1 MSVQHRS
8 VQLSA
13 ASLAVVLSRDEDI
26 KYSASSTTGQD
37 VFADF
42 KSQNSRSFWNKRLV
56 KAVAEVSFQGWLENY
71 VLLVQGNANNLEV
84 LREAWMRRALRS
96 PKGYT
101 IKAVGDLSPVQM
113 SPISQS
119 QFIPLSEIL
128 CSVISDMN
136 SAHVVVN
143 QEALINHMMKA
154 HPGMTIPTQDIL
166 YNALGTL
173 IKERKI
179 YHTGEGYFVVTPQT
193 YFITNNMVKE
203 RNWWSA
209 GETDLPSPPPITY
222 LVSNESCMDTSSEV
236 PVMAHCKSC
245 SCFTPPSIVPPS
257 VQEHQ
262 SISISECTGKSLKWP
277 KEHKPSIQ
285 HQSTST
291 AADYQASEISKSTNT
306 SRKDKEKA
314 GRKFGLN
321 LFRRNTGKK
330 DNKLKKEYAT
340 FSGQFPPEEWPVR
353 DEDDLNNLPRDLEH
367 AIIKR
372 INPELTVDNLVKHT
386 VLMKK
391 LEEKAERGTEK
402 AERGTEKAVDK
413 GISTEALLAKQRH
426 HTSKA
431 VGKKLTPRATRSKRR
446 GPSSK
451 EKQRAKNKTF
461 QCAEDLE
468 ADDQI
473 MPHPSALDEPDNNVE
488 STILNPKC
496 VYKKRIDNPFLGL
509 PGRDVET
516 NNHKEQRRKEAKI
529 PTAGR
534 RERPG
539 HRSKSWDPHRAKAIT
554 DSVEKSHTLKDAPC
568 EQVHERAPTVNS
580 TLDVQPIQELC
591 GDYSSAYPESST
603 LRIEDKIKLREN
615 KIRSR
620 DFRNDRLKEMK
631 HQDGHLR
638 NVPDQNNIVD
648 NPSHCEVP
656 LSWPKPTIQR
666 RLSLHLLN
674 SKEESHH
681 RPDLLSSHQQVGNIT
696 SHQLP
701 DGQTLDRNTSQTESE
716 VYTDDEHHIYQKAVE
731 DEDGCSSVCLNEEC
745 ILDCELSQTSKACY
759 YESVCADG
767 GWDGDFIEEHVHH
780 KPTRTSHRPHEYRWQ
795 SSDHQILQKGA
806 SPRQESV
813 QCLRKRLHESS
824 LADDEH
830 TEALETSI
838 FDYCQT
844 SEVESDSETIHKSA
858 DEADA
863 GKSNNWIHHQELK
876 NCHQSTI
883 DTFEDTGNI
892 SANLNDPT
900 GACAGETAESQ
911 SYTADSGIDSPRIHM
926 SVTSSNSAILNG
938 LKHRG
943 FLQNLENLHSNGIHP
958 QSSLLK
964 LTPVMNV

>member
-13 ASLAVVLSRDEDI
+13 ASLAVVLCRDEDI
-26 KYSASSTTGQD
+26 KFSASNTNGQD

-143 QEALINHMMKA
+143 QEALINHMIKA

-203 RNWWSA
+203 RNWWSS
-209 GETDLPSPPPITY
+209 GDIDLPSPPPITY

-236 PVMAHCKSC
+236 PVLAHCKSC

-257 VQEHQ
+257 VQDHQ

-330 DNKLKKEYAT
+330 DNKPKKEYAT

-402 AERGTEKAVDK
+402 AVDK

-431 VGKKLTPRATRSKRR
+431 VGKKLAPRATRSKRR

-451 EKQRAKNKTF
+451 EKQRAKDKTF
-461 QCAEDLE
+461 QHAKDLE
-468 ADDQI
+468 EDDQI
-473 MPHPSALDEPDNNVE
+473 MPHLRAEFALDDPDNNVE

-516 NNHKEQRRKEAKI
+516 NIHHKEQRRREAKI
-529 PTAGR
+529 PSAIR
-534 RERPG
+534 RERTG
-539 HRSKSWDPHRAKAIT
+539 HRSKSWDPHRAKAMA

-568 EQVHERAPTVNS
+568 KQVHERVPTVDS

-603 LRIEDKIKLREN
+603 LRIEDKIKLRQN
-615 KIRSR
+615 KVRSR
-620 DFRNDRLKEMK
+620 EFRNDRLKEMK

-638 NVPDQNNIVD
+638 HVPDQNNIVD
-648 NPSHCEVP
+648 NPSHCDTTEVP

-681 RPDLLSSHQQVGNIT
+681 RPDLLSSHQQVGNVT

-731 DEDGCSSVCLNEEC
+731 DEDGCSSICLNEEC
-745 ILDCELSQTSKACY
+745 ILDCELSQTNVARY
-759 YESVCADG
+759 HESVCADG
-767 GWDGDFIEEHVHH
+767 GWDGHFIKEHAHH
-780 KPTRTSHRPHEYRWQ
+780 KPTRTTHRPHEYRWQ

-806 SPRQESV
+806 SPRQEV

-824 LADDEH
+824 LADEH
-830 TEALETSI
+830 TEALESSI

-863 GKSNNWIHHQELK
+863 GKSNNWISHQDLK
-876 NCHQSTI
+876 DCHQST
-883 DTFEDTGNI
+883 TETSEHTGNN

-911 SYTADSGIDSPRIHM
+911 SYTADSGIDSPRTHM

-943 FLQNLENLHSNGIHP
+943 FLQNLEKLHSNGIHP

>member
-13 ASLAVVLSRDEDI
+13 ASLAVVLCRDEDS
-26 KYSASSTTGQD
+26 KHSASSTSGQD

-42 KSQNSRSFWNKRLV
+42 KSQNSRSFWNNRLV
-56 KAVAEVSFQGWLENY
+56 KAVSEVSFQGWLENC

-96 PKGYT
+96 PRGYT
-101 IKAVGDLSPVQM
+101 IRSVGDLSPVQM

-136 SAHVVVN
+136 AAHVVVN

-166 YNALGTL
+166 YSALGAL

-203 RNWWSA
+203 RNWWSS
-209 GETDLPSPPPITY
+209 GDNDLPSPPPMTY
-222 LVSNESCMDTSSEV
+222 LVSNESCMDTSTEV

-257 VQEHQ
+257 AQDHP
-262 SISISECTGKSLKWP
+262 SISISECTGKSLKCP

-291 AADYQASEISKSTNT
+291 TADCQASEISKSTNT

-330 DNKLKKEYAT
+330 ENKLKKEYAT

-372 INPELTVDNLVKHT
+372 INPDLTVDNLVKHT

-391 LEEKAERGTEK
+391 LEEKVET
-402 AERGTEKAVDK
+402 TMEKAVDK
-413 GISTEALLAKQRH
+413 GISTEALLSKQRL
-426 HTSKA
+426 HTSKP
-431 VGKKLTPRATRSKRR
+431 VGKKSAPRATRSRRR

-451 EKQRAKNKTF
+451 EKQREKSKTS

-468 ADDQI
+468 ADDEI
-473 MPHPSALDEPDNNVE
+473 LPHLRTEFALDEPDNQEE
-488 STILNPKC
+488 STILNLKC
-496 VYKKRIDNPFLGL
+496 VYKKRIDNPFLGM
-509 PGRDVET
+509 PGTNVET
-516 NNHKEQRRKEAKI
+516 NTTHKEQKRREVKI
-529 PTAGR
+529 PISGR
-534 RERPG
+534 RERPS
-539 HRSKSWDPHRAKAIT
+539 HRSKSWDPHRAKAIV

-568 EQVHERAPTVNS
+568 KQLNESAPTVDS

-591 GDYSSAYPESST
+591 GDYSSVYPESST
-603 LRIEDKIKLREN
+603 LRIEDKIRLREN
-615 KIRSR
+615 KVRSR
-620 DFRNDRLKEMK
+620 EFRNGRVREIKL
-631 HQDGHLR
+631 QDGALR
-638 NVPDQNNIVD
+638 HIHDQKNIVD
-648 NPSHCEVP
+648 RATHCDTTDAP
-656 LSWPKPTIQR
+656 LSWSKPTIKH

-681 RPDLLSSHQQVGNIT
+681 RPDLLCSHQQVGNST
-696 SHQLP
+696 SHQLS

-716 VYTDDEHHIYQKAVE
+716 VYTDDEYRIYQKSVE
-731 DEDGCSSVCLNEEC
+731 DENGCSSVYLNKEC
-745 ILDCELSQTSKACY
+745 VPDRDIPQTGTAHCN
-759 YESVCADG
+759 EPVCADG
-767 GWDGDFIEEHVHH
+767 GWDGHFIQERTYH
-780 KPTRTSHRPHEYRWQ
+780 KPTRTTYRSHEYRWQ
-795 SSDHQILQKGA
+795 PSDHQILQKGA
-806 SPRQESV
+806 SPKQEV
-813 QCLRKRLHESS
+813 QSLRKRLQESS

-830 TEALETSI
+830 TETLESSI
-838 FDYCQT
+838 FDYCQA

-858 DEADA
+858 DEAEA
-863 GKSNNWIHHQELK
+863 GKSNHWICHPELK
-876 NCHQSTI
+876 DQRTNKDS
-883 DTFEDTGNI
+883 GNV
-892 SANLNDPT
+892 SASLNDPRE
-900 GACAGETAESQ
+900 ACAGETTEIQ
-911 SYTADSGIDSPRIHM
+911 SYTADSGIDSPRTHM
-926 SVTSSNSAILNG
+926 SVTCSDSAILKG

-943 FLQNLENLHSNGIHP
+943 FLQNLEKLHSSGIQP

>member
-1 MSVQHRS
+1 MSVQHRL

-13 ASLAVVLSRDEDI
+13 ASLAVVLCRDEDS
-26 KYSASSTTGQD
+26 KYSASSAGGQD

-56 KAVAEVSFQGWLENY
+56 QAVSEVSFQGWLENS

-96 PKGYT
+96 PKGYV

-136 SAHVVVN
+136 ASNVVVN
-143 QEALINHMMKA
+143 QEAMINHMMKA

-166 YNALGTL
+166 YSALGAL

-209 GETDLPSPPPITY
+209 GENDLPSPPPITY
-222 LVSNESCMDTSSEV
+222 LVSNESCMDTSAEA

-245 SCFTPPSIVPPS
+245 SCFTPPSIIPPS
-257 VQEHQ
+257 VQDHQ
-262 SISISECTGKSLKWP
+262 SISISECTGKSLKWS
-277 KEHKPSIQ
+277 KEPKPSIQ

-291 AADYQASEISKSTNT
+291 ADYQASEISKSTNT

-330 DNKLKKEYAT
+330 ENKSKKEYAT

-372 INPELTVDNLVKHT
+372 INPDLTVDNLVKHT

-391 LEEKAERGTEK
+391 LEEKAER
-402 AERGTEKAVDK
+402 AMDKAVDK
-413 GISTEALLAKQRH
+413 GISTEALLSKQRH
-426 HTSKA
+426 HTSKP
-431 VGKKLTPRATRSKRR
+431 VGKKSAPRATRSRRR
-446 GPSSK
+446 GPTSK
-451 EKQRAKNKTF
+451 EKQRVKCKTL

-468 ADDQI
+468 ADDPIPPQI
-473 MPHPSALDEPDNNVE
+473 QTEFALDEPDNQE
-488 STILNPKC
+488 DSSILNPKC
-496 VYKKRIDNPFLGL
+496 VYKKRIDNPFMGL

-516 NNHKEQRRKEAKI
+516 NTNHKEQRRREAKI
-529 PTAGR
+529 PTSGR
-534 RERPG
+534 RERSG
-539 HRSKSWDPHRAKAIT
+539 HRSKSWDPHRAKAVA
-554 DSVEKSHTLKDAPC
+554 DSVEKSHTLKDAAC
-568 EQVHERAPTVNS
+568 EQFHESAPTVDS
-580 TLDVQPIQELC
+580 TLDVQPVQELC

-603 LRIEDKIKLREN
+603 LRIEDKIRLRES

-620 DFRNDRLKEMK
+620 EFRNGKVRELKR
-631 HQDGHLR
+631 QGGDLR
-638 NVPDQNNIVD
+638 QVPDQKNIVD
-648 NPSHCEVP
+648 HTKHCDTTEVP

-674 SKEESHH
+674 SKEECHH
-681 RPDLLSSHQQVGNIT
+681 RPDLLSSHQQIGNIT
-696 SHQLP
+696 SHQP
-701 DGQTLDRNTSQTESE
+701 SDGQTLDRNTSQTESE
-716 VYTDDEHHIYQKAVE
+716 VYTDDEYRIYQKTVE
-731 DEDGCSSVCLNEEC
+731 DEDECSSVCVNEEC
-745 ILDCELSQTSKACY
+745 VFDCEVSQTGKARCR
-759 YESVCADG
+759 EPVCAG
-767 GWDGDFIEEHVHH
+767 GVWDGQFVEEHAHH
-780 KPTRTSHRPHEYRWQ
+780 KSTRTTYRSHEYRWQ

-806 SPRQESV
+806 NSKQEIL
-813 QCLRKRLHESS
+813 QGLRKRPQVSS

-830 TEALETSI
+830 TEALESSI

-858 DEADA
+858 DEAES
-863 GKSNNWIHHQELK
+863 GKTNHWICHPDLK
-876 NCHQSTI
+876 NCNQRINETSK
-883 DTFEDTGNI
+883 DAGNI
-892 SANLNDPT
+892 SASLNDPT
-900 GACAGETAESQ
+900 GACAGETKENQ
-911 SYTADSGIDSPRIHM
+911 SYTADSGIDSPRTHM
-926 SVTSSNSAILNG
+926 SVTSSNSAILKG

-943 FLQNLENLHSNGIHP
+943 FLQNLEKLHSNGIHP

>member
-1 MSVQHRS
+1 
-8 VQLSA
+8 
-13 ASLAVVLSRDEDI
+13 
-26 KYSASSTTGQD
+26 
-37 VFADF
+37 
-42 KSQNSRSFWNKRLV
+42 
-56 KAVAEVSFQGWLENY
+56 
-71 VLLVQGNANNLEV
+71 
-84 LREAWMRRALRS
+84 MRRALRS

-101 IKAVGDLSPVQM
+101 IKAVAHGRSEHNQNLWTTEVSLLLGGIWFAHYKHEADCDLSPVQM

-136 SAHVVVN
+136 AANVVVN

-166 YNALGTL
+166 YSALGAL

-209 GETDLPSPPPITY
+209 GDNDLPSPPPITY
-222 LVSNESCMDTSSEV
+222 LVSNESCMDTSAEV

-245 SCFTPPSIVPPS
+245 SCFTPPSIVPSS
-257 VQEHQ
+257 VQDHQ

-277 KEHKPSIQ
+277 KEQKPSIQ

-330 DNKLKKEYAT
+330 ENKPKKEYAT

-372 INPELTVDNLVKHT
+372 INPDLTVDNLVKHT

-391 LEEKAERGTEK
+391 LEEKAER
-402 AERGTEKAVDK
+402 AIEKAVDK
-413 GISTEALLAKQRH
+413 GISTEALITKQRP

-431 VGKKLTPRATRSKRR
+431 VGKKSAPRATRSKRR

-451 EKQRAKNKTF
+451 EKQRAKSKTL

-468 ADDQI
+468 GDDEI
-473 MPHPSALDEPDNNVE
+473 LPHLRGEFALDEPDSHE
-488 STILNPKC
+488 DLNAKC

-509 PGRDVET
+509 PGRDLET
-516 NNHKEQRRKEAKI
+516 NITHKEQRRREAKI
-529 PTAGR
+529 PNSGR

-539 HRSKSWDPHRAKAIT
+539 HRSKSWDPHRPKEIA
-554 DSVEKSHTLKDAPC
+554 DSVEKSHTLKDASC
-568 EQVHERAPTVNS
+568 EQGVDS
-580 TLDVQPIQELC
+580 TLDVQPVQELC

-603 LRIEDKIKLREN
+603 LRIEDKIRLREN
-615 KIRSR
+615 KVRSR
-620 DFRNDRLKEMK
+620 EFRNGRVRESKR
-631 HQDGHLR
+631 QDGDLR
-638 NVPDQNNIVD
+638 HVPDQKNTID
-648 NPSHCEVP
+648 HATHCDQTEVP
-656 LSWPKPTIQR
+656 LLWPKPTIQR

-674 SKEESHH
+674 TKEESHH
-681 RPDLLSSHQQVGNIT
+681 RPDLLSSHQELGNIT
-696 SHQLP
+696 SHQLS

-716 VYTDDEHHIYQKAVE
+716 VYTDDEYRIYQKAVE
-731 DEDGCSSVCLNEEC
+731 DEDGCSSICLNEEC
-745 ILDCELSQTSKACY
+745 VLDREKPQTSTARCR
-759 YESVCADG
+759 EPVCADG
-767 GWDGDFIEEHVHH
+767 GWDGHFGHAEEHAHH
-780 KPTRTSHRPHEYRWQ
+780 KPTRTRSHEYRWQ
-795 SSDHQILQKGA
+795 SSDHQSLQKGA
-806 SPRQESV
+806 KPKQEV
-813 QCLRKRLHESS
+813 QVLRKGMQESS
-824 LADDEH
+824 LANDEH
-830 TEALETSI
+830 TEALESSI

-858 DEADA
+858 DEAEA
-863 GKSNNWIHHQELK
+863 GKSNHWICHPELK
-876 NCHQSTI
+876 DCHQRTNETS
-883 DTFEDTGNI
+883 EDTGNI
-892 SANLNDPT
+892 SASLNDPT
-900 GACAGETAESQ
+900 GACAGETTESQ
-911 SYTADSGIDSPRIHM
+911 SYTADSGIDSPRTHM
-926 SVTSSNSAILNG
+926 SVTSSNSTILKG

-943 FLQNLENLHSNGIHP
+943 FLQNLEKLQSNGIHP

>member
-1 MSVQHRS
+1 MSVQHRL

-13 ASLAVVLSRDEDI
+13 ASLAVVLSRDED
-26 KYSASSTTGQD
+26 SACSTNGQD

-101 IKAVGDLSPVQM
+101 IQAVGDLSPVQM

-136 SAHVVVN
+136 STHVIVN

-166 YNALGTL
+166 YNALGAL

-209 GETDLPSPPPITY
+209 GDGDLPSPPPITY
-222 LVSNESCMDTSSEV
+222 LVSNKSCMDTSNEV

-257 VQEHQ
+257 VPEHQ
-262 SISISECTGKSLKWP
+262 SISISECTGKSLKWS
-277 KEHKPSIQ
+277 KEHKPSVQ

-321 LFRRNTGKK
+321 IFRRNTGKK
-330 DNKLKKEYAT
+330 DNKLKKEYVT

-391 LEEKAERGTEK
+391 LEEKAEI
-402 AERGTEKAVDK
+402 GTEKAVDK

-431 VGKKLTPRATRSKRR
+431 VGKKSAPRATRSKRR

-468 ADDQI
+468 ADDQST
-473 MPHPSALDEPDNNVE
+473 PHLRAELALDEPDNNVE

-509 PGRDVET
+509 PGKDVET
-516 NNHKEQRRKEAKI
+516 NINHKEQRRREAKI
-529 PTAGR
+529 PNTGR

-539 HRSKSWDPHRAKAIT
+539 HRSKSWDPHRAKAIA
-554 DSVEKSHTLKDAPC
+554 DSVERSHTLKDAPC
-568 EQVHERAPTVNS
+568 EQVHERAQTVDS
-580 TLDVQPIQELC
+580 TLDGQPMQELC

-615 KIRSR
+615 KVRSR
-620 DFRNDRLKEMK
+620 EFRNDRLKEIK

-638 NVPDQNNIVD
+638 NVPDQYNIVE
-648 NPSHCEVP
+648 NPSHCETTEVP
-656 LSWPKPTIQR
+656 LLWPKPTVQR

-696 SHQLP
+696 NHQLP
-701 DGQTLDRNTSQTESE
+701 DGQTLERNTSQTESE
-716 VYTDDEHHIYQKAVE
+716 VYTDDEHRIYQKAVE

-745 ILDCELSQTSKACY
+745 IIDCELSQTSIARY
-759 YESVCADG
+759 HESVRADG
-767 GWDGDFIEEHVHH
+767 GWNGHFIEEHAHH
-780 KPTRTSHRPHEYRWQ
+780 KPTRTTHRPHEFRWQ
-795 SSDHQILQKGA
+795 SSDHQRLQKGD
-806 SPRQESV
+806 SPRQEV

-824 LADDEH
+824 LAEDEH

-858 DEADA
+858 DEADV
-863 GKSNNWIHHQELK
+863 GKSNNWIRHQELK
-876 NCHQSTI
+876 DCHQNTRETSK
-883 DTFEDTGNI
+883 DTGNI
-892 SANLNDPT
+892 SANPNDPT
-900 GACAGETAESQ
+900 GPAESQ
-911 SYTADSGIDSPRIHM
+911 SCTADSGIDSPRL
-926 SVTSSNSAILNG
+926 V
-938 LKHRG
+938 
-943 FLQNLENLHSNGIHP
+943 
-958 QSSLLK
+958 
-964 LTPVMNV
+964 

>member
-1 MSVQHRS
+1 MSVQHRL

-26 KYSASSTTGQD
+26 KYSASSTNGQD

-101 IKAVGDLSPVQM
+101 IQAVGDLTPVQM

-136 SAHVVVN
+136 STHVIVN

-209 GETDLPSPPPITY
+209 GDSDLPSPPPITY
-222 LVSNESCMDTSSEV
+222 LVSNESCMDTSNEV

-257 VQEHQ
+257 VPEHQ
-262 SISISECTGKSLKWP
+262 SISECTGKSLKWS
-277 KEHKPSIQ
+277 KEHKPSVQ

-402 AERGTEKAVDK
+402 AVDK

-431 VGKKLTPRATRSKRR
+431 VGKKLAPKATRSKRR

-451 EKQRAKNKTF
+451 EKQKAKNKTF

-473 MPHPSALDEPDNNVE
+473 MPHLRAELALDEPDNNVE

-509 PGRDVET
+509 PGKDVET
-516 NNHKEQRRKEAKI
+516 NINHKEQRRREAKI
-529 PTAGR
+529 PITGR

-539 HRSKSWDPHRAKAIT
+539 HRSKSWDPHRDKAIA
-554 DSVEKSHTLKDAPC
+554 DSVERSHTLKDVPC
-568 EQVHERAPTVNS
+568 EQVHERAQTVDS
-580 TLDVQPIQELC
+580 TLDVQPMQELC
-591 GDYSSAYPESST
+591 GDYSSVYPESST

-615 KIRSR
+615 KVRSR
-620 DFRNDRLKEMK
+620 EFKNDRLKEIK

-638 NVPDQNNIVD
+638 NVPDQYNIVH
-648 NPSHCEVP
+648 NPSHCDTTEVP

-696 SHQLP
+696 GHQLP
-701 DGQTLDRNTSQTESE
+701 GGQTLERNTSQTESE
-716 VYTDDEHHIYQKAVE
+716 VYTDDEHRIYQKAVE
-731 DEDGCSSVCLNEEC
+731 DEDGCSSVCLNDEC
-745 ILDCELSQTSKACY
+745 IIDCELSQTSIARY
-759 YESVCADG
+759 HESVCADG
-767 GWDGDFIEEHVHH
+767 GWDGHLIEEHAHH
-780 KPTRTSHRPHEYRWQ
+780 KPTRTTHRPHEYRWQ
-795 SSDHQILQKGA
+795 SSDHLILQKGV
-806 SPRQESV
+806 SPRQEV

-830 TEALETSI
+830 TEALESSI

-863 GKSNNWIHHQELK
+863 GKSNNWIRHQELK
-876 NCHQSTI
+876 DCHQNTRETSK
-883 DTFEDTGNI
+883 DTVNI
-892 SANLNDPT
+892 IANPNDPT
-900 GACAGETAESQ
+900 GSCVGETAESQ
-911 SYTADSGIDSPRIHM
+911 SYAADSGIDSPRTHM

-943 FLQNLENLHSNGIHP
+943 FLQNLEKLHSNGIHP

>member
-1 MSVQHRS
+1 MSAQHRL

-13 ASLAVVLSRDEDI
+13 ASLAVVLCRDEDS
-26 KYSASSTTGQD
+26 KFNASSTNGQD

-42 KSQNSRSFWNKRLV
+42 KSQNLRSFWNKRLV
-56 KAVAEVSFQGWLENY
+56 KAVSEVSFQGWLENS

-96 PKGYT
+96 PKGYI

-136 SAHVVVN
+136 AAHVVVN
-143 QEALINHMMKA
+143 QEALINHMIKA

-166 YNALGTL
+166 YSALGVL

-209 GETDLPSPPPITY
+209 GDNELPSPPPITY
-222 LVSNESCMDTSSEV
+222 LVSNESCMDASTEV

-245 SCFTPPSIVPPS
+245 SCFTPPSIVPSS
-257 VQEHQ
+257 VQDHQ

-277 KEHKPSIQ
+277 KEQKPSIQ

-291 AADYQASEISKSTNT
+291 AVDYQASEISKSTNT

-330 DNKLKKEYAT
+330 ENKPKKEYAT

-372 INPELTVDNLVKHT
+372 INPDLTVDNLVKHT

-391 LEEKAERGTEK
+391 LEEKAEK
-402 AERGTEKAVDK
+402 AMEKAVDK
-413 GISTEALLAKQRH
+413 GISTEALLTRQRP

-431 VGKKLTPRATRSKRR
+431 VGKKSAPKATRSRR
-446 GPSSK
+446 KGPSSK
-451 EKQRAKNKTF
+451 EKQRAKNKTL

-473 MPHPSALDEPDNNVE
+473 LPHLREDFALDEPDIHE
-488 STILNPKC
+488 DLNAKC

-516 NNHKEQRRKEAKI
+516 NISHKEQRRREAKI
-529 PTAGR
+529 PTSGR

-539 HRSKSWDPHRAKAIT
+539 HRSKSWDPHRAKAT
-554 DSVEKSHTLKDAPC
+554 ADSMEKSHTLKDAPC
-568 EQVHERAPTVNS
+568 EQGVDS
-580 TLDVQPIQELC
+580 TLDVQPVQELC
-591 GDYSSAYPESST
+591 EDYSSAYPESST
-603 LRIEDKIKLREN
+603 LRIEDKIRLREN

-620 DFRNDRLKEMK
+620 EYRNGRVREIKC
-631 HQDGHLR
+631 QDGNPRH
-638 NVPDQNNIVD
+638 VPDQKNTVD
-648 NPSHCEVP
+648 HATHCDQTEVP
-656 LSWPKPTIQR
+656 VSWPKPTIQR

-674 SKEESHH
+674 TKEESHH
-681 RPDLLSSHQQVGNIT
+681 RPDLLSSHQQLGNIT
-696 SHQLP
+696 SHQLSE
-701 DGQTLDRNTSQTESE
+701 GHTLERNASQTESE
-716 VYTDDEHHIYQKAVE
+716 VYTDDEYRIYQKTVE
-731 DEDGCSSVCLNEEC
+731 NEDACSSVCLNEEC
-745 ILDCELSQTSKACY
+745 VLDCEIPQTGTAHWC
-759 YESVCADG
+759 EPVCADG
-767 GWDGDFIEEHVHH
+767 GWDGRFVEEHAHH
-780 KPTRTSHRPHEYRWQ
+780 KPTRSRSHEYRWQ

-806 SPRQESV
+806 KPKQEV
-813 QCLRKRLHESS
+813 QSLRKRLQESS

-830 TEALETSI
+830 AEALESSI

-858 DEADA
+858 DEAEA
-863 GKSNNWIHHQELK
+863 GKSNHWICHPELK
-876 NCHQSTI
+876 DCHQRTNETS
-883 DTFEDTGNI
+883 ENTGKI
-892 SANLNDPT
+892 SASLNDPT
-900 GACAGETAESQ
+900 GACAGETTESQ
-911 SYTADSGIDSPRIHM
+911 SYTADSGIDSPRTHM
-926 SVTSSNSAILNG
+926 SVTSSNSAILKG

-943 FLQNLENLHSNGIHP
+943 FLQNLEKLHSNGIHP

>member
-1 MSVQHRS
+1 MSAQQHRS

-13 ASLAVVLSRDEDI
+13 ASLAVVLCRDEDS
-26 KYSASSTTGQD
+26 KFSASSTSGQD
-37 VFADF
+37 VFGDF
-42 KSQNSRSFWNKRLV
+42 RSQNLRSFWNKRLV

-128 CSVISDMN
+128 CSVISDLN
-136 SAHVVVN
+136 ADHVVVN
-143 QEALINHMMKA
+143 QEALINYMMKS

-209 GETDLPSPPPITY
+209 GDNDLPSPPPITY
-222 LVSNESCMDTSSEV
+222 LVSNESCIDTSSEV

-257 VQEHQ
+257 IQDHQ
-262 SISISECTGKSLKWP
+262 SISISDCTGKSLKWP
-277 KEHKPSIQ
+277 KEHKPSVQ

-291 AADYQASEISKSTNT
+291 AADYQASEVSKSTTT
-306 SRKDKEKA
+306 SRKEKEKA
-314 GRKFGLN
+314 GRKFGLS

-330 DNKLKKEYAT
+330 DNKPKKEYAT
-340 FSGQFPPEEWPVR
+340 FSAQFPPEEWPVR

-372 INPELTVDNLVKHT
+372 INPDLTVDNLVKHT

-391 LEEKAERGTEK
+391 LEEKAERGM
-402 AERGTEKAVDK
+402 EKAVDK
-413 GISTEALLAKQRH
+413 GISTEALVPRQRH
-426 HTSKA
+426 HSSKA
-431 VGKKLTPRATRSKRR
+431 MGKKSAPRATRNKRR

-451 EKQRAKNKTF
+451 EKQRTKNKTL
-461 QCAEDLE
+461 QCAVELE

-473 MPHPSALDEPDNNVE
+473 LPHLRGEYALDEPDNPEECTHPNQK
-488 STILNPKC
+488 S

-509 PGRDVET
+509 PGRDIET
-516 NNHKEQRRKEAKI
+516 NINNMEQKRREGKI
-529 PTAGR
+529 PVTGHG
-534 RERPG
+534 ERPG
-539 HRSKSWDPHRAKAIT
+539 HRSKSWDPHRPKAII
-554 DSVEKSHTLKDAPC
+554 DSVDKSQTMKDVPS
-568 EQVHERAPTVNS
+568 EQLHDRTHPADS
-580 TLDVQPIQELC
+580 TLDEQPVQELC
-591 GDYSSAYPESST
+591 GGYSSAYPESST

-615 KIRSR
+615 KVRSR
-620 DFRNDRLKEMK
+620 EFRNGRTREFKK
-631 HQDGHLR
+631 QDGGQRH
-638 NVPDQNNIVD
+638 VPEQKNIVD
-648 NPSHCEVP
+648 HPTHCDTTEVH
-656 LSWPKPTIQR
+656 LSWPKRTIER

-681 RPDLLSSHQQVGNIT
+681 RPDLLSLHHQVGNI
-696 SHQLP
+696 SIHQLS
-701 DGQTLDRNTSQTESE
+701 DCQSLDRNTSHTESE
-716 VYTDDEHHIYQKAVE
+716 VYTDDEHRIYQKTEA
-731 DEDGCSSVCLNEEC
+731 DEDDCSSVCMNEEGVNSK
-745 ILDCELSQTSKACY
+745 LSQISKAHHS
-759 YESVCADG
+759 EPVCVDG
-767 GWDGDFIEEHVHH
+767 GWDAHFSEEHTHH
-780 KPTRTSHRPHEYRWQ
+780 KPIRTTYRQHEFRWQ
-795 SSDHQILQKGA
+795 SSDHKVLHNGPKEDVHIFKKK
-806 SPRQESV
+806 E
-813 QCLRKRLHESS
+813 HESS
-824 LADDEH
+824 LANDEH
-830 TEALETSI
+830 AETFESSI

-844 SEVESDSETIHKSA
+844 SEVESDSETLHKSA

-863 GKSNNWIHHQELK
+863 GKSNHWICHPELK
-876 NCHQSTI
+876 DCHQCTI
-883 DTFEDTGNI
+883 QTSKDTGNI
-892 SANLNDPT
+892 NASISEPT

-911 SYTADSGIDSPRIHM
+911 SYTADSGIDSPRTHM
-926 SVTSSNSAILNG
+926 SVTSNNSAILKG

-943 FLQNLENLHSNGIHP
+943 FLQNLEKLQSNNIHP

>member
-1 MSVQHRS
+1 MSVQQRL

-13 ASLAVVLSRDEDI
+13 ASLAVVLCRDEDS
-26 KYSASSTTGQD
+26 KHSGSSASGQD

-42 KSQNSRSFWNKRLV
+42 KSQNLRSFWNKRLV
-56 KAVAEVSFQGWLENY
+56 KAVSEVSFQGWLENS

-101 IKAVGDLSPVQM
+101 IRAVGDLSPVQM

-136 SAHVVVN
+136 ASHVIVN

-166 YNALGTL
+166 YSALGAL

-209 GETDLPSPPPITY
+209 GDNDLPSPPPITY
-222 LVSNESCMDTSSEV
+222 LVSNESCMDTSTEV

-257 VQEHQ
+257 AQDHQ
-262 SISISECTGKSLKWP
+262 SISISECTGKSLKWS

-291 AADYQASEISKSTNT
+291 TADYQASEISKSTNT
-306 SRKDKEKA
+306 SRKDKEKS

-330 DNKLKKEYAT
+330 ENKPKKEYAT

-367 AIIKR
+367 SIIKR
-372 INPELTVDNLVKHT
+372 INPDLTVDNLVKHT

-391 LEEKAERGTEK
+391 LEEKA
-402 AERGTEKAVDK
+402 VDK
-413 GISTEALLAKQRH
+413 GISTEALLSKQRH
-426 HTSKA
+426 HTSKS
-431 VGKKLTPRATRSKRR
+431 VGKKSAPRATRSRR
-446 GPSSK
+446 RVPTSK
-451 EKQRAKNKTF
+451 EKQRAKSKTL

-468 ADDQI
+468 ADDEI
-473 MPHPSALDEPDNNVE
+473 LPHLRTEFALDEPDNQEE

-496 VYKKRIDNPFLGL
+496 VYKKRIDNPFLGM

-516 NNHKEQRRKEAKI
+516 NTNHKEQKRREAKI
-529 PTAGR
+529 PTPGR

-539 HRSKSWDPHRAKAIT
+539 HRSKSWDPHQAKAIA

-568 EQVHERAPTVNS
+568 EQLHESAQTVDS
-580 TLDVQPIQELC
+580 TLDVQPVQELC

-603 LRIEDKIKLREN
+603 LRIEDKIRLREN
-615 KIRSR
+615 KVRSR
-620 DFRNDRLKEMK
+620 EFRNSRVREIK
-631 HQDGHLR
+631 HQDGALR
-638 NVPDQNNIVD
+638 HVHDQKNIVD
-648 NPSHCEVP
+648 HATLCDTTEVP
-656 LSWPKPTIQR
+656 LSWPKPTIQH

-681 RPDLLSSHQQVGNIT
+681 RPDLLCSHPQVGDCT
-696 SHQLP
+696 SHQLS

-716 VYTDDEHHIYQKAVE
+716 VYTDDEYRIYQKAVE
-731 DEDGCSSVCLNEEC
+731 DENGCSSVCLNEEC
-745 ILDCELSQTSKACY
+745 VLDRETSTARCN
-759 YESVCADG
+759 EPVFADG
-767 GWDGDFIEEHVHH
+767 GWDGHFVEEHTHH
-780 KPTRTSHRPHEYRWQ
+780 KPTRTTYRSHEYRWQ
-795 SSDHQILQKGA
+795 PSDHQILQKGA
-806 SPRQESV
+806 SPKQEV
-813 QCLRKRLHESS
+813 QSLRKRLQESS
-824 LADDEH
+824 LADEEH
-830 TEALETSI
+830 TEALESSI
-838 FDYCQT
+838 FDYCHA

-858 DEADA
+858 DEAEA
-863 GKSNNWIHHQELK
+863 CKSNHWI
-876 NCHQSTI
+876 CHPESKDQRTN
-883 DTFEDTGNI
+883 EDSGNI
-892 SANLNDPT
+892 SASLNDPR
-900 GACAGETAESQ
+900 GACAGETTESQ
-911 SYTADSGIDSPRIHM
+911 SYTADSGIDSPRTHM
-926 SVTSSNSAILNG
+926 SVTCSDSAILKG

-943 FLQNLENLHSNGIHP
+943 FLQNLEKLHSTGIHP

>member
-1 MSVQHRS
+1 MSVQHRV
-8 VQLSA
+8 VQLSG
-13 ASLAVVLSRDEDI
+13 ASLAVVLCWDEDR
-26 KYSASSTTGQD
+26 KHGASSSSGQD

-56 KAVAEVSFQGWLENY
+56 KAVSEVSFQGWLENS

-96 PKGYT
+96 PRGFS
-101 IKAVGDLSPVQM
+101 IRAVGDLSPVQM

-119 QFIPLSEIL
+119 QYIPLSEIL

-136 SAHVVVN
+136 AANVVVN

-166 YNALGTL
+166 YSALGAL

-209 GETDLPSPPPITY
+209 GDNDLPSPPPITY
-222 LVSNESCMDTSSEV
+222 LVSNESCMDTSTEV

-245 SCFTPPSIVPPS
+245 SCFTSPSIVLPS
-257 VQEHQ
+257 VQDHQ
-262 SISISECTGKSLKWP
+262 SINISECAGKSLKWP
-277 KEHKPSIQ
+277 KEQKPSIQ

-291 AADYQASEISKSTNT
+291 ADYQPSEISKSTNT

-330 DNKLKKEYAT
+330 ENKSKKEYAT

-372 INPELTVDNLVKHT
+372 INPDLTVDNLVKHT

-391 LEEKAERGTEK
+391 LEEKPER
-402 AERGTEKAVDK
+402 AMEKAVDK
-413 GISTEALLAKQRH
+413 GISTEALLSIQRH
-426 HTSKA
+426 HTSKP
-431 VGKKLTPRATRSKRR
+431 VGKKSAPRATRSRR
-446 GPSSK
+446 RVPTSK
-451 EKQRAKNKTF
+451 EKQRAKCRTL

-473 MPHPSALDEPDNNVE
+473 LSHHRPELALDEPDNQEE
-488 STILNPKC
+488 STNLNPKC

-516 NNHKEQRRKEAKI
+516 NISHKEQKRREAKI
-529 PTAGR
+529 PTSGR

-539 HRSKSWDPHRAKAIT
+539 HRSKSWDPHRPKAMA
-554 DSVEKSHTLKDAPC
+554 DSVEKSHTLKDAVC
-568 EQVHERAPTVNS
+568 EQLHERAPTVDS
-580 TLDVQPIQELC
+580 TLDVQQVQELC
-591 GDYSSAYPESST
+591 EDYSLAYPESST
-603 LRIEDKIKLREN
+603 LRIEDKIRLREN
-615 KIRSR
+615 KVRSR
-620 DFRNDRLKEMK
+620 EFRHGKVKEIK
-631 HQDGHLR
+631 HQGGDLR
-638 NVPDQNNIVD
+638 NVPDRKNID
-648 NPSHCEVP
+648 DHATHCGTTEVP
-656 LSWPKPTIQR
+656 LLWPKPTNQR

-674 SKEESHH
+674 SKEESNH
-681 RPDLLSSHQQVGNIT
+681 RPDLLSSHQKIVNIT
-696 SHQLP
+696 SLQLS
-701 DGQTLDRNTSQTESE
+701 DGQTLARNTSQTESE
-716 VYTDDEHHIYQKAVE
+716 VYTDDEYRIYQKTVE
-731 DEDGCSSVCLNEEC
+731 DEDGCSSVCLHEEC
-745 ILDCELSQTSKACY
+745 VDCEISQTGKARCH
-759 YESVCADG
+759 EPVCADG
-767 GWDGDFIEEHVHH
+767 GWDKHFIEEHAHR
-780 KPTRTSHRPHEYRWQ
+780 KPTRATYKSNEYSWQ
-795 SSDHQILQKGA
+795 SSNHQILEKSA
-806 SPRQESV
+806 NSKQEI
-813 QCLRKRLHESS
+813 QGLRKRPQEFS
-824 LADDEH
+824 LAVDEH
-830 TEALETSI
+830 TEALESSI

-844 SEVESDSETIHKSA
+844 SEVESNSETIHKSA

-863 GKSNNWIHHQELK
+863 GKSDHWICHPELK
-876 NCHQSTI
+876 DCHQRTNETS
-883 DTFEDTGNI
+883 EDAGNI
-892 SANLNDPT
+892 IASINDPT
-900 GACAGETAESQ
+900 GACAGETTESQ
-911 SYTADSGIDSPRIHM
+911 SCTADSGIDSPRTHM
-926 SVTSSNSAILNG
+926 SVTSSNSAILKG
-938 LKHRG
+938 LKDRG
-943 FLQNLENLHSNGIHP
+943 FLQNLEKLQSNGIHP
-958 QSSLLK
+958 QSSLK